1 VAKSLRARATRA
13 TEGWSP
19 ALAIHVSS
27 VRCGAVN
34 FEAAWR
40 VDRGWRN
47 HKSHAIHGS
56 RANTAGRR
64 AIQV

>member
-1 VAKSLRARATRA
+1 VAKSHRARATRA

-34 FEAAWR
+34 FEEQR
-40 VDRGWRN
+40 DVL
-47 HKSHAIHGS
+47 I
-56 RANTAGRR
+56 AGGEIIK
-64 AIQV
+64 ATQFMGAEQTPPEGVQYK